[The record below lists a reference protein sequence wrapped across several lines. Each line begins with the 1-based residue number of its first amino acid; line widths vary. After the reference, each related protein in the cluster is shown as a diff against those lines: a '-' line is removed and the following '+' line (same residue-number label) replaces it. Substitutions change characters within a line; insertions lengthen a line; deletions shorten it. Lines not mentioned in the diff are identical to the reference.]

1 MVIPYDN
8 DNDNDNDN
16 TYNHKNYNVLDCDWF
31 MSIF

>member
-8 DNDNDNDN
+8 DNDNDN
-16 TYNHKNYNVLDCDWF
+16 TAYNHKNYNVLDCDWF